1 MLSAITEH
9 EREEEIPVQS
19 SHMDV
24 EAGTG
29 AHEEAQRA
37 ERLNFWQQ
45 EVQPPPPPPFLE
57 PHLITFIFAFGH
69 QCPLRGL

>member
-45 EVQPPPPPPFLE
+45 EVSPPPLPPGPGPTSL
-57 PHLITFIFAFGH
+57 LIWASMSVMGL
-69 QCPLRGL
+69 LRA